1 MKRSLFKKIAIGIV
15 ILHSLNSFSQSC
27 NASFTY
33 TVGSSGQVSF
43 TNTSTGLG
51 TNPNYSWT
59 FGDNASSA
67 LASPNHTYPYNGGY
81 WVTLLIDSANGGS
94 SCTFTDSITISNALT
109 CNLTAAFTYTL
120 VGGGSA
126 NFTDVSTGVDPG
138 MIYNWQWNSA
148 NGNIGSGY
156 SAQQSPSFN
165 FTYNGTYNVTMQLG
179 DPTQTCQQTVTQL
192 VTVTNGLPCQV
203 SFTYAQGGSGLVNFT
218 NTSQG
223 NNGYYWNFGDGSS
236 STQQS
241 PVHTYAYN
249 GLYYIYL
256 NADTS
261 VGGCGGSA
269 WDSVI
274 ITNTQNT
281 PTCTAAF
288 TYTLGSSGQV
298 SFSNTSTGTVVN
310 PVYNWNFGNGNTS
323 AVISPSYTYLYNGT
337 YNVYLYEYDSTG
349 INLTCYASQQV
360 TISNALNCGDS
371 AYFTLFPDTSQVSTW
386 YVNFYTNTGN
396 SPLNA
401 VWSWGDSTTSTGLS
415 PSHVYAN
422 AGWYNICV
430 TAYFACGDSS
440 VFCLA
445 DSIYKTSGMISV
457 YVINNTTGITT
468 NTNNMTSLKAYPNPF
483 SDDLTVNFTSYESK
497 TITYAMFDMLG
508 NQVAKERVSVHKGDN
523 EFKINTGVISKG
535 VYFINLSGNDGKKTS
550 AIKVVK

>member
-1 MKRSLFKKIAIGIV
+1 MKITLLKKLGIALVVLQGLSGV
-15 ILHSLNSFSQSC
+15 AQNC
-27 NASFTY
+27 TAGFTY
-33 TVGSSGQVSF
+33 TVGTSGQVNF

-59 FGDNASSA
+59 FGDNAYST
-67 LASPNHTYPYNGGY
+67 LAAPNHTYPYNGGY
-81 WVTLLIDSANGGS
+81 WVTLMIDSANGGS

-109 CNLTAAFTYTL
+109 CNLAAAFTYTL

-138 MIYNWQWNSA
+138 MIYNWQWNSS

-156 SAQQSPSFN
+156 SSQQSPSFN
-165 FTYNGTYNVTMQLG
+165 FTYNGTYNVTLNLG
-179 DPTQTCQQTVTQL
+179 DPTQTCQQTVTQQ

-203 SFTYAQGGSGLVNFT
+203 SFTYAQGGTGLVNFT

-223 NNGYYWNFGDGSS
+223 NNGYLWNFGDGSTS
-236 STQQS
+236 NQQS
-241 PVHTYAYN
+241 PSHTYAYN
-249 GLYYIYL
+249 GVYYIYL

-261 VGGCGGSA
+261 VGGCGGNA

-288 TYTLGSSGQV
+288 TYTLGSNGQV
-298 SFSNTSTGTVVN
+298 SFSNTSSGTVVN

-323 AVISPSYTYLYNGT
+323 AVSSPSYTYLYNGT
-337 YNVYLYEYDSTG
+337 YNVYLYGYDSTG
-349 INLTCYASQQV
+349 TNLTCYASQLV

-396 SPLNA
+396 SPVNA

-445 DSIYKTSGMISV
+445 DSVYKTSGMV
-457 YVINNTTGITT
+457 GVFVINNTNGVHE
-468 NTNNMTSLKAYPNPF
+468 NVQNGMTYKVYPNPF
-483 SDDLTVNFTSYESK
+483 TDDLTLSFVSRENEIVTWV
-497 TITYAMFDMLG
+497 MFDMLG
-508 NQVAKERVSVHKGDN
+508 NQVFKQNVNAHKGDN
-523 EFKINTGVISKG
+523 EIGINAGELSKG
-535 VYFINLSGNDGKKTS
+535 VYFINLGGNDGKKVST
-550 AIKVVK
+550 IKVVK